1 MRNLKG
7 GNYYDYDNRTGS
19 YGCSNM
25 YIGTVGIDGNG
36 MVSNENK
43 KVYEKGGRV
52 I

>member
-7 GNYYDYDNRTGS
+7 GNYYDYDNRTDG
-19 YGCSNM
+19 YGCNNM
-25 YIGTVGIDGNG
+25 YIGTRSVDGNS
-36 MVSNENK
+36 MVSNKNK